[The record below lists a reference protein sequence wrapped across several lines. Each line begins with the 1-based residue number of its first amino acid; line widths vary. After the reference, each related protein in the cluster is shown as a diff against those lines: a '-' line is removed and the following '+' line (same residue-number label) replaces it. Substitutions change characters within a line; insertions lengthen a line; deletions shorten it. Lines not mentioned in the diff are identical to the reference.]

1 MTGNGRCNFTNEYQK
16 LECYHSY
23 HEKESQFNCEVFE
36 QISMEETVEF
46 FKRIGI
52 YPKSRNG
59 YLYPASNQASSVAE
73 VLEAE
78 ARFRKVKIKLNEQ
91 VLAIEKNEQ
100 SDTWLVKTKGWQY
113 EAERIII
120 TCGSPASLLEEDGW
134 DGYTFA
140 KSLGHQ
146 IVQCVCSKKFIRE
159 WSGKRCAGF
168 YARFYDRRSRSIIKG
183 TSGKL

>member
-1 MTGNGRCNFTNEYQK
+1 MVGVILQMNIRNWNVITVITKKSHNLIR
-16 LECYHSY
+16 
-23 HEKESQFNCEVFE
+23 EVFE
-36 QISMEETVEF
+36 QFSMEETVEF

-120 TCGSPASLLEEDGW
+120 TCGSPASL
-134 DGYTFA
+134 
-140 KSLGHQ
+140 
-146 IVQCVCSKKFIRE
+146 
-159 WSGKRCAGF
+159 
-168 YARFYDRRSRSIIKG
+168 
-183 TSGKL
+183 

>member
-1 MTGNGRCNFTNEYQK
+1 
-16 LECYHSY
+16 
-23 HEKESQFNCEVFE
+23 
-36 QISMEETVEF
+36 MEFIRKAE
-46 FKRIGI
+46 I
-52 YPKSRNG
+52 G

-73 VLEAE
+73 VLESE

-140 KSLGHQ
+140 KM
-146 IVQCVCSKKFIRE
+146 
-159 WSGKRCAGF
+159 A
-168 YARFYDRRSRSIIKG
+168 
-183 TSGKL
+183 

>member
-1 MTGNGRCNFTNEYQK
+1 M
-16 LECYHSY
+16 
-23 HEKESQFNCEVFE
+23 
-36 QISMEETVEF
+36 
-46 FKRIGI
+46 
-52 YPKSRNG
+52 
-59 YLYPASNQASSVAE
+59 AE

-140 KSLGHQ
+140 KGLGHQ
-146 IVQCVCSKKFIRE
+146 IVPVLPALVPLICKIGFLKQWAGVRVEGQVSFIQKEE
-159 WSGKRCAGF
+159 WSCP
-168 YARFYDRRSRSIIKG
+168 
-183 TSGKL
+183 